1 MRERMMTESPNG
13 RKPLQGPWTVGRH
26 DVAVRSSP
34 ACGQPA
40 AADHGQTVPPPDRSQ
55 EVQRADSS
63 RGMKETHTVTLEPV
77 ANSVAKTGR
86 IQLSP
91 HANDRHR
98 SSAVDW
104 SVGTNDG
111 APVPVEAA
119 TRSPR
124 FRILL
129 LLLML
134 VLLSS
139 VAIWTP
145 EGLRAVAASTIGLL
159 RSTDIPETRT
169 APGPGPLVGQLDVI
183 SAPSGIE
190 LYVDGEL
197 HGVTPVQLVLNAGTH
212 QLTFVSPQGEVRRK
226 VRVRPGH
233 RTLFSEAIFP
243 GSLVISS
250 ETGVE
255 VQIDGR
261 SFGTPGN
268 RALMIAPG
276 SYRVDLV
283 NPKDGAR
290 TTHTVEI
297 FPGQVTTLAA
307 RAPRGN

>member
-1 MRERMMTESPNG
+1 MMAESPNG
-13 RKPLQGPWTVGRH
+13 RKPTQSPWAEERH
-26 DVAVRSSP
+26 GEVRPSDASGHLTAADRDQTALLP
-34 ACGQPA
+34 EEVQPA
-40 AADHGQTVPPPDRSQ
+40 SSG
-55 EVQRADSS
+55 RAM
-63 RGMKETHTVTLEPV
+63 RETRAVALEPL
-77 ANSVAKTGR
+77 ANSVAKTER
-86 IQLSP
+86 IQLAP
-91 HANDRHR
+91 QVYDKHR
-98 SSAVDW
+98 SSANTW
-104 SVGTNDG
+104 SVGTNEC
-111 APVPVEAA
+111 AVTVPVEAA

-145 EGLRAVAASTIGLL
+145 EGLQAVAASAIARV
-159 RSTDIPETRT
+159 RSPHVPETRT
-169 APGPGPLVGQLDVI
+169 APGPGQLVGQLDVI
-183 SAPSGIE
+183 SAPSGVE

-197 HGVTPVQLVLNAGTH
+197 HGVTPVQLVLHAGTH
-212 QLTFVSPQGEVRRK
+212 QLTFVSPVGRVSRK
-226 VRVRPGH
+226 VRVLPGH

-243 GSLVISS
+243 GSLAISS

-255 VQIDGR
+255 VRIDGR
-261 SFGTPGN
+261 SIGIPGN
-268 RALMIAPG
+268 HALMIAPG

-283 NPKDGAR
+283 NPKNGAR